1 MAKVFVSSAYNFRG
15 WVSLIGIIIV
25 LIGYL
30 FDFSNTMLLMTTTVL
45 FFWGGD
51 LFLRNACREISSF
64 QLGFNFFISLNA
76 FALLLFTITN
86 NFIGQR
92 DYEISGLY
100 LLIPLTFCIANF
112 LKAREVKNISNSFN
126 FIESLDNFISKS
138 AILVEGEKQTKVF
151 ASEVKV
157 GQKILINVA
166 QRVPLDCVVVKGTT
180 LADEHLLTGNITL
193 AAKEVGDNLLAGSV
207 NKGSAVIAQVTC
219 SLKNSKLARV
229 LNALKIS
236 EQKKITAKSS
246 LDLYS
251 RFIVLF
257 FIVFALINVLVGIYL
272 FKNIH
277 TFIEAVNLFLLVLAL
292 SGPVV
297 YMAALLLPFRYMI
310 KGCLG
315 KKIKINNSH
324 ALEMFKTS
332 DIIYIDKTGT
342 LTTGHLEVDQ
352 IIPAKGYTVEKVAL
366 AAATSQQ
373 GSTTIFAK
381 ALKEYCRI
389 NKIVPEQII
398 STELHPSYGTVV
410 RTHNDIIFAG
420 RKAWLEGKGIKVELA
435 NNVQELRKTVFYISK
450 NNNFMGCVYFT
461 DKLRA
466 NVKNVVNFLQGEG
479 KKLCLLSG
487 DNTPA
492 LQIVAARAGIKDYIG
507 DMYPRDKAAR
517 IAASS
522 NLGKT
527 TTMVGDS
534 FNDILALL
542 QADAALAFAREDSPF
557 ISWVDIVLET
567 RDFGAI
573 KTIFKIYDK
582 TQAII
587 RENILLAI
595 LTGLIIFFFLTQ
607 NQQIISWQ
615 QLIFYLLAV
624 LFVIF
629 INSVRLK
636 YE

>member
-15 WVSLIGIIIV
+15 WISLIGVIV
-25 LIGYL
+25 ILIGYL
-30 FDFSNTMLLMTTTVL
+30 FAFSSTMLLITSVIL

-64 QLGFNFFISLNA
+64 KIGFNFFISLNTL
-76 FALLLFTITN
+76 ALLIFTITN
-86 NFIGQR
+86 NFTAQGGYKIT
-92 DYEISGLY
+92 GLY
-100 LLIPLTFCIANF
+100 LLVPLTFCLANF
-112 LKAREVKNISNSFN
+112 LKASEVKNITNSFN

-138 AILVEGEKQTKVF
+138 AILVEGENQTKVF
-151 ASEVKV
+151 TSEIKI

-166 QRVPLDCVVVKGTT
+166 QRVPLDCVIVEGTT

-193 AAKEVGDNLLAGSV
+193 AAKEPGDLLLAGSV
-207 NKGSAVIAQVTC
+207 NKGSPVIAEVKSTI
-219 SLKNSKLARV
+219 KTSKLARV

-236 EQKKITAKSS
+236 EQKKITSKSF
-246 LDLYS
+246 LDLHS
-251 RFIVLF
+251 CFITLF
-257 FIVFALINVLVGIYL
+257 FIFFALANVLAGIYI
-272 FKNIH
+272 FKNINSLLEG
-277 TFIEAVNLFLLVLAL
+277 INIFLLALAL

-297 YMAALLLPFRYMI
+297 YMACLLLPFKYMI
-310 KGCLG
+310 KSCAN
-315 KKIKINNSH
+315 KKIKINNSR
-324 ALEMFKTS
+324 ALKMFRES
-332 DIIYIDKTGT
+332 DIVYIDKTGT
-342 LTTGHLEVDQ
+342 LTTGNLEVDQ
-352 IIPAKGYTVEKVAL
+352 IIPAKGYTQEKVAL

-381 ALKEYCRI
+381 ALKEYCRV
-389 NKIVPEQII
+389 NKIVPETII

-410 RTHNDIIFAG
+410 RTHDDIIFAG

-450 NNNFMGCVYFT
+450 NNKFMGCVYFT

-466 NVKNVVNFLQGEG
+466 NVKGVVVYLQGLG
-479 KKLCLLSG
+479 KRICLLSG

-492 LQIVAARAGIKDYIG
+492 LKVVAQRAGVKEYIG

-517 IAASS
+517 IAASN
-522 NLGKT
+522 NLGKK
-527 TTMVGDS
+527 TTMIGDS

-567 RDFGAI
+567 RDFGAVR
-573 KTIFKIYDK
+573 TIFKIYDK
-582 TQAII
+582 ALSII
-587 RENILLAI
+587 RQNILLAI
-595 LTGLIIFFFLTQ
+595 LTGLILFFFLTQ
-607 NQQIISWQ
+607 NQQIISWY
-615 QLIFYLLAV
+615 QLLFYLISV
-624 LFVIF
+624 LLIIF

>member
-15 WVSLIGIIIV
+15 WVSLIGIIVI
-25 LIGYL
+25 LIGYM
-30 FDFSNTMLLMTTTVL
+30 FDFSNTMLLMTSAIL

-51 LFLRNACREISSF
+51 LFLRNACRENSSF
-64 QLGFNFFISLNA
+64 KLGFNFFISLNA
-76 FALLLFTITN
+76 LALLIFTITN
-86 NFIGQR
+86 NFAGQAA
-92 DYEISGLY
+92 YKISGLY
-100 LLIPLTFCIANF
+100 LLVPLTFCIANF
-112 LKAREVKNISNSFN
+112 LKASEVKNISNSFN

-138 AILVEGEKQTKVF
+138 AILVEGDKQTKVF

-166 QRVPLDCVVVKGTT
+166 QRVPLDCVIVEGTT

-207 NKGSAVIAQVTC
+207 NKGSAVIAEVIC
-219 SLKNSKLARV
+219 PLKSSKLARV

-236 EQKKITAKSS
+236 EQKKITSKSY
-246 LDLYS
+246 LDLHS
-251 RFIVLF
+251 HFITLF
-257 FIVFALINVLVGIYL
+257 FIVFAVVNVLAGMYL
-272 FKNIH
+272 FKNI
-277 TFIEAVNLFLLVLAL
+277 TSAIQAANIFLLTLAL
-292 SGPVV
+292 SGPVI
-297 YMAALLLPFRYMI
+297 YMASLLLPFRYLI
-310 KGCLG
+310 KGCAG
-315 KKIKINNSH
+315 RKVKINNPN
-324 ALEMFKTS
+324 ALEMFKNS

-342 LTTGHLEVDQ
+342 LTTGNLEVDQ

-381 ALKEYCRI
+381 ALKEYCRV
-389 NKIVPEQII
+389 NKIVPETII

-410 RTHNDIIFAG
+410 RTQNDIIFAG

-435 NNVQELRKTVFYISK
+435 SNVQELRKTVFYISK
-450 NNNFMGCVYFT
+450 NNKFMGCVYFT

-466 NVKNVVNFLQGEG
+466 NAKSVVAYLQEQG

-492 LQIVAARAGIKDYIG
+492 LQIVANRAGIKDYIG

-517 IAASS
+517 IAASN
-522 NLGKT
+522 NLGKK
-527 TTMVGDS
+527 TTMIGDS

-542 QADAALAFAREDSPF
+542 QANAALAFAREDSPF
-557 ISWVDIVLET
+557 ISWVDMVLET
-567 RDFGAI
+567 RDFGVI
-573 KTIFKIYDK
+573 KAIFKMYDK

-587 RENILLAI
+587 RQNILLTI
-595 LTGLIIFFFLTQ
+595 LTGLILFFFLTQ
-607 NQQIISWQ
+607 NQQMISWY
-615 QLIFYLLAV
+615 QLVFYLIAV
-624 LFVIF
+624 FFIIL

>member
-15 WVSLIGIIIV
+15 WVSLIGIIVI
-25 LIGYL
+25 LIGYM

-51 LFLRNACREISSF
+51 LFLRNACREISAF
-64 QLGFNFFISLNA
+64 KLGFNFFISLNTL
-76 FALLLFTITN
+76 ALLLFTITN
-86 NFIGQR
+86 NFAGP
-92 DYEISGLY
+92 DAYKISGLY
-100 LLIPLTFCIANF
+100 LLVPLTFCIANF
-112 LKAREVKNISNSFN
+112 LKAREVKNITNSFN

-138 AILVEGEKQTKVF
+138 AILVEGDKQTKVF

-166 QRVPLDCVVVKGTT
+166 QRVPLDCVVVEGTT

-193 AAKEVGDNLLAGSV
+193 ATKEVGDTLLAGSV
-207 NKGSAVIAQVTC
+207 NKGSAVIAEVLC
-219 SLKNSKLARV
+219 PLKSSKLARV

-236 EQKKITAKSS
+236 EQKKITSKSF
-246 LDLYS
+246 LDLHS
-251 RFIVLF
+251 RFITLF
-257 FIVFALINVLVGIYL
+257 FIVFAALNVLAGLYL
-272 FKNIH
+272 FKDINSPIK
-277 TFIEAVNLFLLVLAL
+277 AANLFLLTLVL
-292 SGPVV
+292 SSPVI
-297 YMAALLLPFRYMI
+297 YMASLLLPFRYII
-310 KGCLG
+310 KGAFE
-315 KKIKINNSH
+315 KKVKINNPN
-324 ALEMFKTS
+324 ALEMFKES
-332 DIIYIDKTGT
+332 DIVYIDKTGT
-342 LTTGHLEVDQ
+342 LTTGNLEVDQ

-381 ALKEYCRI
+381 ALKEYCRV
-389 NKIVPEQII
+389 NKIVPETIV

-410 RTHNDIIFAG
+410 RTQNDIIFAG

-435 NNVQELRKTVFYISK
+435 SNVQELRKTVFYISK
-450 NNNFMGCVYFT
+450 NNKFMGCVYFT

-466 NVKNVVNFLQGEG
+466 NAKSVVAYLQEQG

-492 LQIVAARAGIKDYIG
+492 LQIVAKRAGIKDYIG

-522 NLGKT
+522 NLGKK
-527 TTMVGDS
+527 TTMIGDS

-542 QADAALAFAREDSPF
+542 QADSALAFAREDSPF
-557 ISWVDIVLET
+557 ISWVDMVLET
-567 RDFGAI
+567 RDFGVI
-573 KTIFKIYDK
+573 KTIFKMYDK

-587 RENILLAI
+587 RQNILLTI
-595 LTGLIIFFFLTQ
+595 LTGLILFFFLTQ
-607 NQQIISWQ
+607 NQQIISWYK
-615 QLIFYLLAV
+615 LLFYLIAV
-624 LFVIF
+624 LFIIF